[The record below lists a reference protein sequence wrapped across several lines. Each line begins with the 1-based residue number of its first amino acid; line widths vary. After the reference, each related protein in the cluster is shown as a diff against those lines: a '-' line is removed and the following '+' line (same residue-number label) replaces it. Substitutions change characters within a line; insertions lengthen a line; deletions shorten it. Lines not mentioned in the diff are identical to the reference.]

1 MAITPE
7 QKLHKQQKANLLTTV
22 NRLKSQ
28 FSFGNI
34 KTWND
39 VYRIVGYSSEYIQK
53 NYNEKVDKPVTITY
67 LRSFIDK
74 LNKDLEELQNRKVE
88 DVKQIPPIVV
98 EELSQT
104 GDVNNT
110 VKQSNEDSSRVQ
122 EISHKTATTET
133 KSSLP
138 PSPQEN
144 QKLSLYYF
152 QKEAALKILQGYEIY
167 DK

>member
-1 MAITPE
+1 MTLTPE

-53 NYNEKVDKPVTITY
+53 NYNEKVDKPVTITD

-88 DVKQIPPIVV
+88 DERTKLDIQSKGNTERSISISQEDDKEGSKETDEVLPIYRIPATSLGYIPPEQFIG
-98 EELSQT
+98 QT
-104 GDVNNT
+104 QPNSD
-110 VKQSNEDSSRVQ
+110 
-122 EISHKTATTET
+122 I
-133 KSSLP
+133 
-138 PSPQEN
+138 
-144 QKLSLYYF
+144 
-152 QKEAALKILQGYEIY
+152 
-167 DK
+167 